1 MRVAAGFF
9 LAVIVLAPSSDV
21 WALDAS
27 KVVDLSHTYDADT
40 VYWPTDKEGF
50 EFEELSK
57 GVTPGGWYY
66 TANRFAT
73 AEHGGTHIDAP
84 VHFAK
89 GKKSVDEID
98 LSSLIGPLV
107 VLDVTDAVQE
117 NVDYRVT
124 IADVEAWEKRHGAI
138 PDGAIVVM
146 RSGWAKRW
154 PDRAQVLG
162 TAVAGDTENL
172 HFPAF
177 SKEAATFLMEKRRV
191 GAIGVDTPSIDY
203 GPSKD
208 FIVHQIVNGSDKAG
222 LENIANLEAV
232 PDSGATII
240 ALPMKIGGGSG
251 APVRVIAVLP

>member
-1 MRVAAGFF
+1 MRAASSSLLVA
-9 LAVIVLAPSSDV
+9 IVLASAPVAS
-21 WALDAS
+21 AIDAS

-40 VYWPTDKEGF
+40 VYWPTDKDGF

-66 TANRFAT
+66 AANRFAT

-84 VHFAK
+84 VHFAE

-107 VLDVTDAVQE
+107 VLDVTEAVQK
-117 NVDYRVT
+117 NVDYRVAV
-124 IADVEAWEKRHGAI
+124 ADIEAWEKRNGAI

-146 RSGWAKRW
+146 RSGWSKRW

-162 TAVAGDTENL
+162 TAVAGDTDNL

-177 SKEAATFLMEKRRV
+177 STEAATFLMEKRRV

-208 FIVHQIVNGSDKAG
+208 FIVHQIVNGADKAG
-222 LENIANLEAV
+222 LENLANLEAV
-232 PDSGATII
+232 PESGATII

-251 APVRVIAVLP
+251 APARVIAVLP